1 MFTRLQDQPFQETD
15 MTVKIETPTATLTDA
30 GTACAV
36 LFDTLPDLGLDRMTP
51 NKVEFVMCA
60 STLTANV

>member
-1 MFTRLQDQPFQETD
+1 
-15 MTVKIETPTATLTDA
+15 MTVKTDAPTATVTDEK
-30 GTACAV
+30 TAYAV

-60 STLTANV
+60 SALTANV

>member
-1 MFTRLQDQPFQETD
+1 MLTVLQDQTSLETS
-15 MTVKIETPTATLTDA
+15 MTAKILAPAATVTDVQTAH
-30 GTACAV
+30 AV

-60 STLTANV
+60 SALTANV

>member
-1 MFTRLQDQPFQETD
+1 
-15 MTVKIETPTATLTDA
+15 MTAKIVAPTATVTDVE
-30 GTACAV
+30 TACAV

-60 STLTANV
+60 SALTANV

>member
-1 MFTRLQDQPFQETD
+1 MS
-15 MTVKIETPTATLTDA
+15 VKIEAPMTTVTDVETAY
-30 GTACAV
+30 AV

-60 STLTANV
+60 SALTANI

>member
-1 MFTRLQDQPFQETD
+1 
-15 MTVKIETPTATLTDA
+15 MTVKIEAPTATVTDVE
-30 GTACAV
+30 TAYAV

-60 STLTANV
+60 SALTANV